1 MSLPR
6 SLDEVTEAELLGEL
20 AKRKRLRE
28 AGKCDYCERP
38 YKMSPCK
45 FPGRHQRSPR
55 APKVVQ
61 VFK

>member
-1 MSLPR
+1 MSYPK
-6 SLDEVTEAELLGEL
+6 SLDEYSEADLLGEL

-38 YKMSPCK
+38 YKTSPCR
-45 FPGRHQRSPR
+45 FPERHRPPLR